1 MGQAKQRGTFAE
13 RVLQAKLK
21 NKHLPP
27 HIQSKLN
34 GEKLASWYWGYKADQ
49 GVDGFEFSIMTLT
62 EGFGMPYKVAMKIGE
77 EFKEASD
84 HQLQV
89 FLEDRTQEE
98 YGLSRDE
105 FIQEEWE
112 RLQEV
117 LDYFKNEVYPN
128 KIAVADTLRPVM
140 VACCAISTLVAA
152 GKIEQNEWNG
162 DKFGYVTFGSKEIAK
177 MFEETA

>member
-1 MGQAKQRGTFAE
+1 MGQAKQRGTYEE
-13 RVLQAKLK
+13 RVKQAQKK
-21 NKHLPP
+21 NQHLPY
-27 HIQSKLN
+27 HIQRKLN
-34 GEKLASWYWGYKADQ
+34 GEKLASWYWGYKANQ

-62 EGFGMPYKVAMKIGE
+62 EGFGVPYKVAMNIGK

-98 YGLSRDE
+98 YGLTSDE
-105 FIQEEWE
+105 FIQEEWD

-117 LDYFKNEVYPN
+117 LDYFKKEVYPK
-128 KIAVADTLRPVM
+128 KIPVVDILRPIM

-152 GKIEQNEWNG
+152 GKIEQDEWNG
-162 DKFGYVTFGSKEIAK
+162 DKFIYMTFGSKELAK
-177 MFEETA
+177 QFEETA